1 MNAWIILSFSIAAEV
16 SGNILLKTSQGLSK
30 FMPTVGMALCY
41 IAAIWLMGIVTKQ
54 LEIGITYAIWA
65 GAGTALTAV
74 LGILFF
80 SENVSPIKILG
91 VGCIVVGVGLLNLSQ
106 PAA

>member
-1 MNAWIILSFSIAAEV
+1 L
-16 SGNILLKTSQGLSK
+16 QGLYK
-30 FMPTVGMALCY
+30 LTED
-41 IAAIWLMGIVTKQ
+41 IARNEQWITIFIYAIVRDAT
-54 LEIGITYAIWA
+54 ITYAIWA

-74 LGILFF
+74 LGILLF